1 MINDHEPAAI
11 EPVVYLNSEFVAL
24 QDAHISVLDR
34 GFIFG
39 DGVYEVIPT
48 YSRKPFRLQHHLA
61 RLNNSLT
68 AIHIKNPLNSV
79 QWQQLIEQI
88 IHKNTYEDQSVYLQ
102 ITRGIAPRDHSFP
115 HQEKPTIF
123 IMTTPFEK
131 QPPEIAKKGVHA
143 ISLPDNRWQN
153 CHIKTISL
161 LPNVLLRQQAFDKG
175 AIEAILIREGE
186 ATEGATS
193 NLFIILE
200 DCLITPPKGPLLL
213 PGITRDLIVELA
225 DKQNICL
232 KEQAIT
238 EAELFNAQEIWLT
251 SSTKEI
257 LPVTKLN
264 DKIIS
269 NGKPG
274 AHWHQMIDAYHSYI
288 KELCS
293 KETRKSQ

>member
-1 MINDHEPAAI
+1 MINNHEPI
-11 EPVVYLNSEFVAL
+11 VYLNGEFVAI

-48 YSRKPFRLQHHLA
+48 YSREPFRLQHHLA

-68 AIHIKNPLNSV
+68 AIHIKNPLNSM
-79 QWQQLIEQI
+79 QWQQVIEQI
-88 IHKNTYEDQSVYLQ
+88 IHKNNYEDQSVYLQ

-115 HQEKPTIF
+115 QQEKPTIF
-123 IMTTPFEK
+123 IMTTPLEK
-131 QPPEIAKKGVHA
+131 QSPEIAQKGVHA
-143 ISLPDNRWQN
+143 ISLPDNRWKN

-161 LPNVLLRQQAFDKG
+161 LPNVLLRQQAFDEG

-238 EAELFNAQEIWLT
+238 EADLFNAQEIWLT

-274 AHWHQMIDAYHSYI
+274 SHWHQMINSYHAYI

-293 KETRKSQ
+293 KQKRKF